1 MEKIMK
7 FKLSTRTTFFIA
19 LLSFPLF
26 LYSQSPEKLDLNEDF
41 LNSLPEETREE
52 LLEQLE
58 NDRADLSAVD
68 FGAFSTLLD
77 SNAAE
82 KYIQQE
88 LLDHEQDKL
97 PQLRSRESLQLFG
110 ADFFTG
116 FPTSFMPISE
126 PSLSSD
132 YILDFGDSLKI
143 DLYGPEDLSEIL
155 SVKSDG
161 SITIPR
167 IGKIQIAG
175 LSMNTAQQKVSE
187 FVTQKVTGSSVS
199 ISLETI
205 RDMQVVI
212 VGFAKVPGIY
222 TVSGNSSVLSALKV
236 AGGIGLG
243 GSYRDIVVKR
253 NDKEIAVFDLYDLFL
268 RGNLTQNVAL
278 KAGDVIL
285 VRASKEIVAVYG
297 GVKKPALF
305 ELNNENIID
314 ILEYAGNSFDGSKL
328 ASVTLST
335 LTGNTFN
342 TTTIS
347 EKDFADNRPKGGDE
361 IYIPYIQKRYSDSVN
376 IAGESSQPGV
386 YSATSAN
393 SFLSDQEFFSPDA
406 YKLAVVHKSFSR
418 KDNKFFYN
426 LHSPTNLPRLNSGD
440 ELIVLSKNIIHFLNS
455 DILRKFMTTEE
466 MPKGNTC
473 QYFNKLYSLKS
484 SSRFAESKLL
494 FSTNG
499 DLPQE
504 FQEGNISP
512 SNIIDTELLSNTSS
526 SNLFEKKNDVS
537 ACLPIFMDDP
547 ELILVLLRN
556 SILAEGKNLDS
567 GIYPIASKTLVREFI
582 DAVMLQKQFN
592 ADSSIALTDALETR
606 YFSLSTLGQR
616 TLSPGMNISI
626 SSKDSV
632 IGGRVVISGE
642 VNKPGA
648 YFISSQD
655 RLSSIIEMAG
665 GYKESA
671 YSMGGILTRE
681 SAKKLEKSF
690 NEKLYNDTIK
700 NLSSQLV
707 QGENI
712 PFDAVSFV
720 LNEFKSIEPSG
731 RVITEF
737 NETLL
742 AKDVSSDLILEP
754 GDNIVIPKRSNVIYV
769 FGEVL
774 RPGPQSYN
782 SKFSALDFIK
792 QSGGFTSSVDKS
804 AVIVVY
810 PNGRSKLIKF
820 GIFSSISRND
830 QILPGSVI
838 YATRDF
844 KKLNNLKL
852 ATTLAPIV
860 SSIAISLAS
869 LNSISND

>member
-1 MEKIMK
+1 MK
-7 FKLSTRTTFFIA
+7 FKALIRTIFFIA
-19 LLSFPLF
+19 LLGSPLF
-26 LYSQSPEKLDLNEDF
+26 LYSQSSEKLDLNEDF

-58 NDRADLSAVD
+58 SDKADLSAVD
-68 FGAFSTLLD
+68 FGAFSTMLD
-77 SNAAE
+77 SNSAE

-88 LLDHEQDKL
+88 LLDHEREES
-97 PQLRSRESLQLFG
+97 PQSRSRESLQLFG

-132 YILDFGDSLKI
+132 YILDFGDSLI
-143 DLYGPEDLSEIL
+143 VDLYGPEDLSEIL

-161 SITIPR
+161 SITIPG
-167 IGKIQIAG
+167 IGKIQVAG
-175 LSMNTAQQKVSE
+175 LSMNTAQQRVSE
-187 FVTQKVTGSSVS
+187 FVTQKVTGSSAS
-199 ISLETI
+199 IALESI
-205 RDMQVVI
+205 RDIQVVI
-212 VGFAKVPGIY
+212 VGFSKVPGIY

-268 RGNLTQNVAL
+268 RGNLSQNIAL

-285 VRASKEIVAVYG
+285 VRASKEIIAVYG

-305 ELNNENIID
+305 ELNNENIRD
-314 ILEYAGNSFDGSKL
+314 ILEYAGNSSDGSEL
-328 ASVTLST
+328 ISVTLSE
-335 LTGNTFN
+335 LTGNTLN
-342 TTTIS
+342 ASTILK
-347 EKDFADNRPKGGDE
+347 KDFTGTRLKGGDE
-361 IYIPYIQKRYSDSVN
+361 IFVPYIQKRYSNSVN

-386 YSATSAN
+386 YSVSSAN
-393 SFLSDQEFFSPDA
+393 SFLADQEFFSPDA

-426 LHSPTNLPRLNSGD
+426 LHSPANLPRLNSGD
-440 ELIVLSKNIIHFLNS
+440 ELIVLSKKMIHFLNS
-455 DILRKFMTTEE
+455 EILQKFMTTEE
-466 MPKGNTC
+466 MPKGTNC
-473 QYFNKLYSLKS
+473 QYFDYLYSLKS
-484 SSRFAESKLL
+484 SSRFTESQLL
-494 FSTNG
+494 FSTN
-499 DLPQE
+499 DALSQKTQE
-504 FQEGNISP
+504 DNLSP
-512 SNIIDTELLSNTSS
+512 SDNLKTELMSDTSS
-526 SNLFEKKNDVS
+526 SNLFVKKKDIS
-537 ACLPIFMDDP
+537 DCLPIFNDDP

-567 GIYPIASKTLVREFI
+567 GIYPVASQTLVREFI
-582 DAVMLQKQFN
+582 DAAMLQKKFT
-592 ADSSIALTDALETR
+592 ADSSIALTNALETN

-626 SSKDSV
+626 SSQDAV
-632 IGGRVVISGE
+632 IGGKVIISGE

-671 YSMGGILTRE
+671 YSLGGILTRQ

-742 AKDVSSDLILEP
+742 AKDVSSDLILET
-754 GDNIVIPKRSNVIYV
+754 GDSIFIPKRSNVIYV

-782 SKFSALDFIK
+782 SKLTALDFIK

-820 GIFSSISRND
+820 GIFSSISGND